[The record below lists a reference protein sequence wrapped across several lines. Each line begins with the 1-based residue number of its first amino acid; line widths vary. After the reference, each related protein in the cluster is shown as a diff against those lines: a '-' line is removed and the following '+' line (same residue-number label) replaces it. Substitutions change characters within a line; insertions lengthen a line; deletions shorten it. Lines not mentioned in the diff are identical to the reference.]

1 MHNPFQV
8 KRRAL
13 LMISALLA
21 TAMSLG
27 SCGSHKPKLSTEDA
41 ITEEFVELRMEAE
54 KVVTDS
60 VRRGKYLAATTALE
74 DGLRA
79 FDQTAGGIIQ
89 DYQKAFADY
98 NSDKTVLNNIAA
110 KYRAE
115 QSKAIA
121 DFVQAH
127 TAMASSVTADEW
139 KPLAKQEAKMID
151 SIKAA
156 AARSLE

>member
-1 MHNPFQV
+1 MHHPFQV
-8 KRRAL
+8 KRGAL
-13 LMISALLA
+13 LMISVTLA

-54 KVVTDS
+54 KVITDS
-60 VRRGKYLAATTALE
+60 VRREKYLAGTTALQ

-79 FDQTAGGIIQ
+79 FDETASGIIR
-89 DYQKAFADY
+89 DYQKAFEDY
-98 NSDKTVLNNIAA
+98 ANDKAVLNNIAA

-127 TAMASSVTADEW
+127 TAMASSVTAEEW
-139 KPLAKQEAKMID
+139 KPLAKQEGKLIE
-151 SIKAA
+151 SVKAA